1 MSAAARGMRGRFVS
15 TRPADADLHDYA
27 RYSQGCRCEECR
39 AAKACYARTRRAAAA
54 ELRRQANAA
63 GRVYI
68 AAEISHGYSGYRD
81 FSCRCEVCCRA
92 AKASRVRRGQRIDAM
107 AVAS

>member
-54 ELRRQANAA
+54 DLRRKAAAA
-63 GRVYI
+63 GQVYI
-68 AAEISHGYSGYRD
+68 AAGITHGYSGYRD
-81 FSCRCEVCCRA
+81 ASCRCLVCCRA
-92 AKASRVRRGQRIDAM
+92 KKASQVRRERQL